1 MKTFLAA
8 LCATIALAARAAEVN
23 WTDYTGTLP
32 SIEKGSANSRY
43 VVDLSSSLGDATK
56 WVVSGTIALSNIA
69 SGEPPS
75 YPVLFGIGGTTN
87 DGRFIVYKDRNVV
100 VSKGNAT
107 FPSGVAEDTPTG
119 IALGDA
125 TDLTITF
132 TISANGDGSVS
143 VYIGDATE
151 TPFTFTPSG
160 DIRKITFG
168 GQNTN
173 RNLLSDIASW
183 EVTELEYV
191 VGMTYEEVLA
201 AVPEPGA
208 LALLALGVAGLALRR
223 RAA

>member
-8 LCATIALAARAAEVN
+8 FCATIALAARAAEVN

-43 VVDLSSSLGDATK
+43 IVDLSSSLGDAAK
-56 WVVSGTIALSNIA
+56 WVVSGTIALSNITLDTPA
-69 SGEPPS
+69 A

-87 DGRFIVYKDRNVV
+87 DGRFIVDKDRNVV
-100 VSKGNAT
+100 ISKGDAT
-107 FPSGVAEDTPTG
+107 FPSGLAENTPTG
-119 IALGDA
+119 IALGEA
-125 TDLTITF
+125 TNLTVTF
-132 TISANGDGSVS
+132 TISANGGGSVS
-143 VYIGDATE
+143 VYFGDATE
-151 TPFTFTPSG
+151 TPFTFTPGG
-160 DIRKITFG
+160 DIHKISFG

>member
-43 VVDLSSSLGDATK
+43 IVDLSSSLGDAAK

-87 DGRFIVYKDRNVV
+87 DGRFIVDKNRNVV
-100 VSKGNAT
+100 ASKGDAT
-107 FPSGVAEDTPTG
+107 FPSGLTENTSTG
-119 IALGDA
+119 ITLDA
-125 TDLTITF
+125 AERTITF
-132 TISANGDGSVS
+132 TISANGGGSVS
-143 VYIGDATE
+143 VYFGDATE

-160 DIRKITFG
+160 DIHKLSFG
-168 GQNTN
+168 RQNTN

>member
-8 LCATIALAARAAEVN
+8 LCATFALAARAAEVN
-23 WTDYTGTLP
+23 WTEYTGTLP

-56 WVVSGTIALSNIA
+56 WVVSGTIALSDITLDTPA
-69 SGEPPS
+69 A

-87 DGRFIVYKDRNVV
+87 DGRFIVDKNRNVV
-100 VSKGNAT
+100 ISRGDAT
-107 FPSGVAEDTPTG
+107 FPSGVSENTSTG
-119 IALGDA
+119 IALDVA
-125 TDLTITF
+125 ERTITF

-143 VYIGDATE
+143 VYFGDATE

-173 RNLLSDIASW
+173 RNLLSDIAAW